1 MARIPRATQR
11 VGRQLPE
18 GQAFVTRPVCSTE
31 YFSMTESF
39 AELFEQSQTHLA
51 KLKPG
56 AIVIGTVV
64 EVRNDVVVINAG
76 LKSEGIV
83 PIEQFRNDAGEID
96 VGVGDE
102 VKVALDSL
110 ENGFGETVLSREK
123 AKRAMVWDELEE
135 ALEKNETIVGR
146 ISGKVKG
153 GFTVDI
159 KDVRAFLP
167 GSLVDVRPVRDP
179 VYLEGK
185 ELEFK
190 LIKLDRKRN
199 NVVVSRRAVVE
210 SEHSEE
216 REQLLE
222 KLVEGAVLKG
232 VVKNLTDYGAF
243 VDLGGIDGLLHIT
256 DMAWKRV
263 RHPSEV
269 VEVGQELDVRVLKYD
284 RERNRVSLGL
294 KQLGEDPWDN
304 IARRYPSNTRVFGK
318 VSNVTDYGAFVEIEP
333 GVEGLVHVSEMDWT
347 NKNVNPSK
355 VVQVG
360 DEIEVMVL
368 DVDEER
374 RRISL
379 GIKQVTSNPWE
390 TFAAI
395 HKKGDKVEGQIKSIT
410 DFGIFIGLDGGIDGL
425 IHLSDMS
432 WNSTGEDVAREL
444 KKGDTLQAVVLAV
457 DPERERISLGV
468 KQLEQDPFGQFMAAN
483 AKGSKVSGTVKEVD
497 AKGATIELADGV
509 EGYVAARD
517 IADERVD
524 DATQRLKVGDKIEAK
539 FIGMDRK
546 GRTLQLS
553 IKAKDEAEVAD
564 TLAEYNRSA
573 ADASSG
579 TTKLGALL
587 REQLN

>member
-1 MARIPRATQR
+1 MTDS
-11 VGRQLPE
+11 
-18 GQAFVTRPVCSTE
+18 F
-31 YFSMTESF
+31 TESF
-39 AELFEQSQTHLA
+39 AELFEQSQTLA

-56 AIVIGTVV
+56 TIVSGIVV
-64 EVRNDVVVINAG
+64 EIRNDVVVVNAG

-83 PIEQFRNDAGEID
+83 PIEQFWNERGELE
-96 VGVGDE
+96 VKVGDE
-102 VKVALDSL
+102 VKVALDAI
-110 ENGFGETVLSREK
+110 EDGFGETRLSREK
-123 AKRAMVWDELEE
+123 AKRSLVWDELET
-135 ALEKNETIVGR
+135 AQQANATVTGK

-179 VYLEGK
+179 VFLEGK

-190 LIKLDRKRN
+190 IIKLDRKRS

-222 KLVEGAVLKG
+222 RLQENAVVKG

-269 VEVGQELDVRVLKYD
+269 VNVGDELEVRVLRFD

-294 KQLGEDPWDN
+294 KQLGEDPWVA
-304 IARRYPSNTRVFGK
+304 ISRRYPTGTRLIGK
-318 VSNVTDYGAFVEIEP
+318 VSNVTDYGCFVELEP

-347 NKNVNPSK
+347 NKNVNPAK
-355 VVQVG
+355 MVQVG
-360 DEIEVMVL
+360 DEVEVMVL

-379 GIKQVTSNPWE
+379 GIKQTQANPWE
-390 TFAAI
+390 AFAAI
-395 HKKGDKVEGQIKSIT
+395 HKKNDRVSGQIKSIT

-425 IHLSDMS
+425 VHLSDIS
-432 WNSTGEDVAREL
+432 WQATGEEL
-444 KKGDTLQAVVLAV
+444 VRQFKKGDTVEAVVLAV
-457 DPERERISLGV
+457 DPERERISLGI
-468 KQLEQDPFGQFMAAN
+468 KQLEQDPFGQYMAAHPR
-483 AKGSKVSGTVKEVD
+483 GSIINGTVKEVD

-509 EGYVAARD
+509 EGYVRVSD
-517 IADERVD
+517 ISKERID
-524 DATQRLKVGDKIEAK
+524 DASQHLKVGDKVEAK

-546 GRTLQLS
+546 GRVLQLS
-553 IKAKDEAEVAD
+553 IRAKDDDEMQQALEDYQSV
-564 TLAEYNRSA
+564 SG
-573 ADASSG
+573 G

-587 REQLN
+587 KEQMNKSE